1 MKTQVG
7 IVGAGPAG
15 LLLGHLLHQRGIES
29 VVLEARSREYV
40 EHRIRAGVLEHGTV
54 QLLKQAGIAERLER
68 EGMEHGGIE
77 LRFDGRGHR
86 IDFPRLTGGRTI
98 TVYGHISVS
107 HVSVGESVAAGDVIA
122 EVGNEG
128 RSTGPHLHF
137 EVVTP
142 GGTKINP
149 RPWLDERG
157 IGLT

>member
-1 MKTQVG
+1 VG
-7 IVGAGPAG
+7 
-15 LLLGHLLHQRGIES
+15 
-29 VVLEARSREYV
+29 
-40 EHRIRAGVLEHGTV
+40 
-54 QLLKQAGIAERLER
+54 
-68 EGMEHGGIE
+68 
-77 LRFDGRGHR
+77 D
-86 IDFPRLTGGRTI
+86 
-98 TVYGHISVS
+98 
-107 HVSVGESVAAGDVIA
+107 SVAAGDVIA